1 MFTLDEK
8 MSDGSECSSSAES
21 APFRTEETSRGI
33 DVLIVEHVDAIAE
46 LWSAF
51 LRREGAICTIV
62 SNAEAAYDAL
72 RLRPY
77 AAVVLDM
84 ELPRGEALEIAD
96 FASYRI
102 PEVPI
107 IAVSARGFF
116 SDSMIFDLVPNARGL
131 LRAPPR
137 LDDMAAMVHHYGI
150 RSPLARD

>member
-1 MFTLDEK
+1 
-8 MSDGSECSSSAES
+8 MSDRSEVSSPAENT
-21 APFRTEETSRGI
+21 PFQPERTFRGI
-33 DVLIVEHVDAIAE
+33 EVLIVEHVASIAE
-46 LWSAF
+46 VWSAF

-62 SNAEAAYDAL
+62 SNAEAAFQAL
-72 RLRPY
+72 RLRSY

-131 LRAPPR
+131 LRTPPR
-137 LDDMAAMVHHYGI
+137 LDDMAAMVHHYGA
-150 RSPLARD
+150 RHPLAHD